1 VILDSSYRE
10 VARVRAG
17 RGRSA
22 DLHEFVLTPEG
33 TALITCYPPTLQ
45 MDLSASGGS
54 GPGSVLESVI
64 QEIDVASGRV
74 LLEWRSLE
82 HLGLGESFGGDY
94 DPVHVNS
101 IDVMS
106 DGNLLVSARHTW
118 ALYKLERRRG
128 RVIWRLGGKRS
139 DFRVGSRA
147 RFSWQHDARHAAPNT
162 ITLFD
167 DGAGERATESQSRGV
182 VLDVDFKRRSVRLGA
197 AYHHPKPILASAMGS
212 MRTLPDGN
220 VVVDFGS
227 APVLTEFAADG
238 SLISDLHLA
247 GPQASYRGL
256 RFPWSA
262 TPATPPAVAVIAGP
276 SPGTC
281 ALYASWN
288 GATSLAS
295 WQLNSGSSPGS
306 LQPGAVTP
314 RDGFETAIPVQAASG
329 YASVTA
335 CDSSGRPLATSRAIE
350 LP

>member
-22 DLHEFVLTPEG
+22 DLHEFVLSPEG
-33 TALITCYPPTLQ
+33 TALITCYPPTVQ
-45 MDLSASGGS
+45 KNLSAVGG
-54 GPGSVLESVI
+54 PDRGSVLQSII

-74 LLEWRSLE
+74 LLEWRSLD
-82 HLGLGESFGGDY
+82 HIGLAESYGGDY

-101 IDVMS
+101 IDVTP
-106 DGNLLVSARHTW
+106 DGNLLISARHTW

-139 DFRVGSRA
+139 DFRVGPRA
-147 RFSWQHDARHAAPNT
+147 KFSWQHDARQTTHST

-182 VLDVDFKRRSVRLGA
+182 VLDVDFRRRTVKLAR

-212 MRTLPDGN
+212 MRTLADGN

-227 APVLTEFAADG
+227 APVLSEFAADG
-238 SLISDLHLA
+238 SLISDLDIA
-247 GPQASYRGL
+247 PAQASYRGL
-256 RFPWSA
+256 RCAWSA
-262 TPATPPAVAVIAGP
+262 TPAALPAVAAMSGPAAG
-276 SPGTC
+276 TIT
-281 ALYASWN
+281 LYASWN
-288 GATSLAS
+288 GATSVAS
-295 WQLNSGSSPGS
+295 WQVSTGPSSGSLTPV
-306 LQPGAVTP
+306 ATTP
-314 RDGFETAIPVQAASG
+314 RSGFETAIPIQAVSG
-329 YASVTA
+329 YATVSA
-335 CDSSGRPLATSRAIE
+335 LDASGRPLATSRPIQ